1 MSKQAGVTLIEL
13 MIVVVVVGIIT
24 SIAVPAYTDHI
35 VKGKIAQGVGA
46 LSEAKVRMEQ
56 VFNSERTYNC
66 ALKFDPVFDGTPFS
80 VAVSN
85 CTTTTFT
92 MTATGKSSDGMNGYT
107 YTINQSGEKTS
118 KTPSVSES
126 KSCWLLSKG
135 ATAC

>member
-13 MIVVVVVGIIT
+13 MIVVVVVGILT

-35 VKGKIAQGVGA
+35 VRGKIAQGIGA

-56 VFNSERTYNC
+56 VFNSERTYSC
-66 ALKFDPVFDGTPFS
+66 ALDFSPVFADTPFE
-80 VAVSN
+80 VVVSN

-92 MTATGKSSDGMNGYT
+92 MTANGKSGDGMSGYS

-118 KTPSVSES
+118 KTPAVSAS
-126 KSCWLLSKG
+126 QSCWLLSKG
-135 ATAC
+135 ATSC

>member
-1 MSKQAGVTLIEL
+1 M
-13 MIVVVVVGIIT
+13 
-24 SIAVPAYTDHI
+24 PAYTDH
-35 VKGKIAQGVGA
+35 VVRGKIAQGVGA

-92 MTATGKSSDGMNGYT
+92 MTATGKSANGMSGYT

-118 KTPSVSES
+118 KTPAVSAAQP
-126 KSCWLLSKG
+126 CWLKTKAQTS
-135 ATAC
+135 C